1 MEKEFEQNIEQENT
15 AEVVT
20 EQTPVVEQVPAEKK
34 AAPQKA
40 AAPVAK
46 AHSNKR
52 VLTGKVVSNKA
63 DKTIVIAVER
73 QVAHP
78 LYKKYY
84 KVTTRFMAHD
94 EANECKVGDKV
105 KVKESRPLSARKR
118 WTLVEIIERAK

>member
-20 EQTPVVEQVPAEKK
+20 EQTPVAEQVPAETK